1 MAPISSPEPTVMPI
15 DREAWRRQLHLS
27 NFVNAYYQFRDVQ
40 HWVGET
46 PSILII
52 GPGQGLD
59 TEIFRWRGCR
69 VTTFD
74 IDDTFRPDVLGS
86 CHEMPMFSDAQFDVV
101 IASHVLEHL
110 PLPFL
115 DQALEEI
122 SRVGRYAVFY
132 LPVAGRSS
140 MLRLV
145 PGFKGL
151 DWAAIIDICRF
162 WERPDGLTAKYC
174 GGQHYWEVGYRG
186 FRVRDLTKRFAKFFE
201 LKACYRNR
209 DWLPSQNFVL
219 KSANHSCRS
228 ASPSQ
233 SAPHSTQPGPRTFNE

>member
-1 MAPISSPEPTVMPI
+1 MNTSTLGHESPRPAVMPI
-15 DREAWRRQLHLS
+15 DREKWGKELHLS
-27 NFVNAYYQFRDVQ
+27 NFVNAYCQYRDVT

-59 TEIFRWRGCR
+59 TEVFRWRGCA

-74 IDDTFRPDVLGS
+74 IDQTFRPDVLGS
-86 CHEMPMFSDAQFDVV
+86 CHDMRMFEDGKFDVV

-110 PLPFL
+110 PLAFL
-115 DQALEEI
+115 DQALAEMA
-122 SRVGRYAVFY
+122 RVARHAIIY

-151 DWAAIIDICRF
+151 DLAGIFDWRRF
-162 WERPDGLTAKYC
+162 WERPDGKTAKYC
-174 GGQHYWEVGYRG
+174 GGQHYWELGYRG
-186 FRVRDLTKRFAKFFE
+186 FTVEEMKNRLGHDFVIDAS
-201 LKACYRNR
+201 YRNR
-209 DWLPSQNFVL
+209 DWLHSYNFIL
-219 KSANHSCRS
+219 RS
-228 ASPSQ
+228 KRWQTGAYKQ
-233 SAPHSTQPGPRTFNE
+233 DT

>member
-1 MAPISSPEPTVMPI
+1 MPI
-15 DREAWRRQLHLS
+15 DREAWRKQLHLS
-27 NFVNAYYQFRDVQ
+27 NFVNAYYQYRDVQ
-40 HWVGET
+40 RWVGET

-74 IDDTFRPDVLGS
+74 IDNTFHPDIIGS
-86 CHEMPMFSDAQFDVV
+86 CHEMPMFGDAQFDVV

-115 DQALEEI
+115 NQALKEI

-140 MLRLV
+140 MLRFV

-151 DWAAIIDICRF
+151 DWAAIVDLRRF
-162 WERPDGLTAKYC
+162 WEKPDGQTAKYC

-186 FRVRDLTKRFAKFFE
+186 FKVGDLIRRFSTFFE
-201 LKACYRNR
+201 LKESYRNR

-219 KSANHSCRS
+219 KSAFLADKH
-228 ASPSQ
+228 A
-233 SAPHSTQPGPRTFNE
+233 APTPTVRQ